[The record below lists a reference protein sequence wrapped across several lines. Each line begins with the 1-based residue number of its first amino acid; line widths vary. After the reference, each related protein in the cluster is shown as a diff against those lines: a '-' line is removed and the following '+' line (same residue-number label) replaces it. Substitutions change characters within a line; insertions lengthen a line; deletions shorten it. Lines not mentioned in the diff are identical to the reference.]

1 MKETFDK
8 YEGLSKSELKEAQLD
23 DIQNE
28 ALDFRK
34 KYYLAAVN
42 IILTIILM
50 LAMLAISNQPITT
63 LFFVLTIVI
72 GSIVSLAWLIYSIRC
87 YNFMKLKIKEYGI
100 MCSFFD
106 QNNI

>member
-8 YEGLSKSELKEAQLD
+8 YEGLSKSELKEAQLE

-42 IILTIILM
+42 VILTIIFM
-50 LAMLAISNQPITT
+50 FIIANQPITT
-63 LFFVLTIVI
+63 LYLILAIVI
-72 GSIVSLAWLIYSIRC
+72 GSIVSLVWLVYSIRC